1 MATKKLTCAFNLCAL
16 KGRDK
21 VTEHQLATA
30 RGLGF
35 FAEFPTE
42 GVAVVIGGS
51 GGLGKVVCE
60 RLAQCGCDVALTYRS
75 NARKAGEVAAA
86 IEGLGR
92 RADTQPLDLTD
103 PEAVERYYGDIVSRF
118 GRIHTLVVATGADI
132 RMDYL
137 FNIGVDEWRTV
148 IMNDA
153 IGFFNAV
160 KLVLP
165 HMRSG
170 GGGSIVALSSAAMAR
185 HSPMDI
191 LSTGPKG
198 SIEAVVRAVARE
210 EGRFNIR
217 ANSVGIGAMDTGLMD
232 RVWGHLSP
240 KAAEAMRKGPPLG
253 RIGKADE
260 VADAIVFLA
269 SSRSGYTTGQRLVLD
284 GGFST

>member
-1 MATKKLTCAFNLCAL
+1 M
-16 KGRDK
+16 DK
-21 VTEHQLATA
+21 RNIQDE
-30 RGLGF
+30 RGTGF
-35 FAEFPTE
+35 YAEFPRD

-51 GGLGKVVCE
+51 GGIGAVVCK
-60 RLAQCGCDVALTYRS
+60 RLAQCGSDVALTYRS
-75 NARKAGEVAAA
+75 NAAKAADVAAMV
-86 IEGLGR
+86 EELGCQ
-92 RADTQPLDLTD
+92 ADTRPLDLTD
-103 PEAVERYYGDIVSRF
+103 PKAVEDYYRHVAERF
-118 GRIHTLVVATGADI
+118 GRIHTLIVSTGADM

-137 FNIGVDEWRTV
+137 FNIGVDEWRDT

-165 HMRSG
+165 HMRTG
-170 GGGSIVALSSAAMAR
+170 GGGSIVALSSAAMVR

-210 EGRFNIR
+210 EGRYNIR
-217 ANSVGIGAMDTGLMD
+217 ANSVGLGAMDTGLMD
-232 RVWGHLSP
+232 RVWAHLSE
-240 KAAEAMRKGPPLG
+240 KTAEAMRHGTPLR

-260 VADAIVFLA
+260 AADAIVFLA
-269 SSRSGYTTGQRLVLD
+269 SSRSAYTTGQRLVLD